1 MAREF
6 PRFLVVG
13 TIGFVVDASVLHLL
27 VAYTPLDLYAGRVV
41 SYLIAATMTW
51 VLNRNFTFRAQSS
64 SPIGAPRQ
72 WARYIGINA
81 IGGVINW
88 IVYSL
93 GVTYFDVMREFL
105 FLAVA
110 AGSIVALV
118 FNFYSNKYWVFRD

>member
-13 TIGFVVDASVLHLL
+13 SIGFVIDAGLLHLL
-27 VAYTPLDLYAGRVV
+27 VTYTPLNPYAGRVV
-41 SYLIAATMTW
+41 SYLIAASLTW
-51 VLNRNFTFRAQSS
+51 VMNRNFTFRAQSS
-64 SPIGAPRQ
+64 APIDAPRQ
-72 WARYIGINA
+72 WARYIGVNG

-93 GVTYFDVMREFL
+93 GVAYFDVMREFL

-110 AGSIVALV
+110 AGSLVALL
-118 FNFYSNKYWVFRD
+118 FNFYSNKYWVFRH